1 MLHSQPTW
9 NLSLFERLADVIEL
23 TDIRRQRLL
32 DFTQKWEQNE
42 PSTLGKVVTASLT
55 IVGSFIVGCNVYWH
69 SQPCFWIK

>member
-32 DFTQKWEQNE
+32 DFTQKMGAKR
-42 PSTLGKVVTASLT
+42 PLDTG
-55 IVGSFIVGCNVYWH
+55 
-69 SQPCFWIK
+69 